1 MYPLFQK
8 YTIYPNQINGITSFN
23 TITMENLELEN
34 KEEKVVKATKKAKE
48 FVSNETIQLIQDILD
63 DGSVDLK
70 WREAL
75 KAQVKKYKKDAE

>member
-1 MYPLFQK
+1 MFPQFEK
-8 YTIYPNQINGITSFN
+8 YSIYPNQGDSITTSN
-23 TITMENLELEN
+23 TIMENLELEN
-34 KEEKVVKATKKAKE
+34 KEEKVVKATKKAKD

>member
-1 MYPLFQK
+1 MFPQFEK
-8 YTIYPNQINGITSFN
+8 YSIYPNQGDSITTSN
-23 TITMENLELEN
+23 TIMENLALEN

-63 DGSVDLK
+63 DGTVDLK

>member
-1 MYPLFQK
+1 
-8 YTIYPNQINGITSFN
+8 
-23 TITMENLELEN
+23 MENLDLEN
-34 KEEKVVKATKKAKE
+34 KEEKVVKATKKAKD

-70 WREAL
+70 WRETL

>member
-1 MYPLFQK
+1 MFPQFEK
-8 YTIYPNQINGITSFN
+8 YSIYPNQGDSITTSN
-23 TITMENLELEN
+23 TIMENLELEN

-63 DGSVDLK
+63 DGTVDLK